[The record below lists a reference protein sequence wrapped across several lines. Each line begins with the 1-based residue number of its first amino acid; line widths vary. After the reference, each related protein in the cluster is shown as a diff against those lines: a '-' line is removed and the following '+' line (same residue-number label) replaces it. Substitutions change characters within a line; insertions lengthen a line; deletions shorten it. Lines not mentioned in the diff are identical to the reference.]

1 MGIGYIFVK
10 LQNLAFFISGAIGG
24 GFLGLFLYELFLTK
38 LNSDYTT
45 VIMWGTIIIVALI
58 CGVIAHKLRDTVLI
72 VVTAF
77 VGSYLAVRAVSL
89 IVGGFPPES
98 AIAEYIK
105 YGAWDDLTQDFWMY
119 CAAMLVLGIIGV
131 AVQCH
136 YKKDEEHSGTIG
148 TTRKETIN
156 ITSLITEESQA
167 SLPVKLCCFYL
178 VYHLS

>member
-1 MGIGYIFVK
+1 MFKPTIFLLGFLAGTVISLAVIFGLFIHQDTSDTLKWVIIGSGFLIGLIIGYIFVK

-105 YGAWDDLTQDFWMY
+105 YGAWDDLD
-119 CAAMLVLGIIGV
+119 
-131 AVQCH
+131 
-136 YKKDEEHSGTIG
+136 
-148 TTRKETIN
+148 
-156 ITSLITEESQA
+156 
-167 SLPVKLCCFYL
+167 
-178 VYHLS
+178 